1 MSLTVKQLSEDCL
14 NFAKYINENQKVFD
28 RAAESEVTI
37 ECKVFGNGNF
47 DVLVLTKTNNQLIL
61 ELRWSKEYSKW
72 YILRR
77 QPLMNVI
84 RVVEGYVENSMNKG
98 YSKLFKVE

>member
-14 NFAKYINENQKVFD
+14 NFAKYINENQ
-28 RAAESEVTI
+28 EEIEVTV

-47 DVLVLTKTNNQLIL
+47 DVLVLTKTSNQLIL

-84 RVVEGYVENSMNKG
+84 RVVE
-98 YSKLFKVE
+98 